1 MYTRGVRK
9 RGKGRPLPR
18 EEART
23 PQKHVAG
30 REARRDEEGEAR
42 RFRASEDVAA
52 RDVVVVGAARRGYA
66 RSPRV

>member
-9 RGKGRPLPR
+9 GGKEGRSR

-30 REARRDEEGEAR
+30 CEARRDEVR

-52 RDVVVVGAARRGYA
+52 RDVVGVARRGYA